1 MATADFVTIY
11 TSFNDL
17 AAVQSIFPKVL
28 AEVERSG
35 SALIV
40 HDCSTVDGEATW
52 KWYQEMAAKHR
63 FVHLFSNRIPFAI
76 ARNTCLSLAFEMFA
90 PQHICMLEDDHGY
103 EPGAIDALREA
114 MNANYGKVSPNGLKY
129 GLFSLCPK
137 HWGENF
143 RRSCQEDGHG
153 NLYPGAHLPPMHL
166 GGANSCCRCAPASH
180 WQSVLKGYDVDEY
193 PISFYQ
199 TRNLNFRNYNRGFTT
214 LYVGGGKL
222 VTSLDRIGNGE
233 QLANLAFDDNFTLS
247 DARSK
252 VRRRG

>member
-1 MATADFVTIY
+1 MNSADFVTIY

-17 AAVQSIFPKVL
+17 DAVKSIFPRVL
-28 AEVERSG
+28 AESDRTG
-35 SALIV
+35 TALIV
-40 HDCSTVDGEATW
+40 HDCSTKDTAETW
-52 KWYQEMAAKHR
+52 DWYQEMAAKHR

-76 ARNTCLSLAFEMFA
+76 ARNTCRALAFEMFA

-103 EPGAIDALREA
+103 ETGAIDALRQA
-114 MNANYGKVSPNGLKY
+114 MIANYGRQSPNGLKY
-129 GLFSLCPK
+129 GLFSLCPN
-137 HWGENF
+137 HWGESF
-143 RRSCQEDGHG
+143 RVSCHEDGQG
-153 NLYPGAHLPPMHL
+153 NLYPAQHLPPMQL

-222 VTSLDRIGNGE
+222 VHALERPGNGE
-233 QLANLAFDDNFTLS
+233 QLQNRAFDDNFTGS
-247 DARSK
+247 DQRSR